1 MRRDLL
7 CAAVAAFLLLSGDA
21 FARQNAQGQPGQN
34 QAQQSQQSQQAAAP
48 ASASGSAASAASAP
62 AATAQ
67 APSSQS
73 TVVSPPEQTT
83 DPLVA
88 AARKAR
94 EQKKDQAGAK
104 PPRVFNNDNIPTQGG
119 VSAVGQN
126 PSADAADGAEAA
138 EGATAAPGSGPSA
151 SSGSDEK
158 AWRKRF
164 DQLHKKLAQ
173 DQDELDIMQREL
185 GVLDVQYYNDPV
197 KGMQQGYSRSD
208 INEKTDKIEAKKKTI
223 EADNQAI
230 ADAEDELQRAGGDPG
245 WAR

>member
-7 CAAVAAFLLLSGDA
+7 CAAVAAFLLLSGRA
-21 FARQNAQGQPGQN
+21 FAFQNAQGQPSQN
-34 QAQQSQQSQQAAAP
+34 QAQQQQSAAPSAPASAAP
-48 ASASGSAASAASAP
+48 ASTQAP
-62 AATAQ
+62 AAQ
-67 APSSQS
+67 APGQS
-73 TVVSPPEQTT
+73 PVVSPPPQTT

-104 PPRVFNNDNIPTQGG
+104 PARVFDNDNIPTQGG
-119 VSAVGQN
+119 VSAVGEN
-126 PSADAADGAEAA
+126 PAAGDAAAGDGAAA
-138 EGATAAPGSGPSA
+138 ANGSAPA
-151 SSGSDEK
+151 SSGTSAAAGEK
-158 AWRKRF
+158 AWRERF
-164 DQLHKKLAQ
+164 ARLRKKLEQ
-173 DQDELDIMQREL
+173 DQTDLDLMQREL

-208 INEKTDKIEAKKKTI
+208 INEKTDKIEAKKKVI

-230 ADAEDELQRAGGDPG
+230 ADAEEELHRAGGDPG

>member
-1 MRRDLL
+1 MRRELS
-7 CAAVAAFLLLSGDA
+7 CAVAAAFLLLSGDA

-34 QAQQSQQSQQAAAP
+34 QAQQSQQSQQSAAP
-48 ASASGSAASAASAP
+48 SSAPASAP

-73 TVVSPPEQTT
+73 TVVSPPPQTN

-126 PSADAADGAEAA
+126 PSAGAADSTDAAAGAA
-138 EGATAAPGSGPSA
+138 
-151 SSGSDEK
+151 
-158 AWRKRF
+158 
-164 DQLHKKLAQ
+164 
-173 DQDELDIMQREL
+173 
-185 GVLDVQYYNDPV
+185 
-197 KGMQQGYSRSD
+197 
-208 INEKTDKIEAKKKTI
+208 
-223 EADNQAI
+223 
-230 ADAEDELQRAGGDPG
+230 
-245 WAR
+245 

>member
-21 FARQNAQGQPGQN
+21 FAFQNAQGQPRQN
-34 QAQQSQQSQQAAAP
+34 QAQQQQSAAPSTAASAAP
-48 ASASGSAASAASAP
+48 ASAQAP
-62 AATAQ
+62 AAQ
-67 APSSQS
+67 APGQS
-73 TVVSPPEQTT
+73 TVVSPPPKE
-83 DPLVA
+83 DSLAA

-94 EQKKDQAGAK
+94 EQKKDQVGAK
-104 PPRVFNNDNIPTQGG
+104 PARVFSNDNIPTQGG
-119 VSAVGQN
+119 VSAVGQT
-126 PSADAADGAEAA
+126 PAADNADGTDVAA
-138 EGATAAPGSGPSA
+138 GNGSAPMSGGTSAAAG
-151 SSGSDEK
+151 EK
-158 AWRKRF
+158 AWRDRF
-164 DQLHKKLAQ
+164 AKLRKKLEQ
-173 DQDELDIMQREL
+173 DQADLELMQREL

-197 KGMQQGYSRSD
+197 KSMQQGYSRSD

>member
-1 MRRDLL
+1 MRKELL
-7 CAAVAAFLLLSGDA
+7 SAAVAAFLLLSGDA
-21 FARQNAQGQPGQN
+21 FARQNAQGQPSQN

-48 ASASGSAASAASAP
+48 SSAA
-62 AATAQ
+62 AQ

-73 TVVSPPEQTT
+73 TVVSIPPQTT

-94 EQKKDQAGAK
+94 EQKKEQAGAK

-119 VSAVGQN
+119 VSAVGQS
-126 PSADAADGAEAA
+126 PAA
-138 EGATAAPGSGPSA
+138 GATDGTDASAGATPAAGAAS

-158 AWRKRF
+158 SWRDRFKR
-164 DQLHKKLAQ
+164 LNKKLEQ
-173 DQDELDIMQREL
+173 DQAELDIMQREL
-185 GVLDVQYYNDPV
+185 GVLDVQSYTDPV
-197 KGMQQGYSRSD
+197 KAMQQGYSRSD
-208 INEKTDKIEAKKKTI
+208 INEKTDKIEAKKKAI
-223 EADNQAI
+223 EADQQAL